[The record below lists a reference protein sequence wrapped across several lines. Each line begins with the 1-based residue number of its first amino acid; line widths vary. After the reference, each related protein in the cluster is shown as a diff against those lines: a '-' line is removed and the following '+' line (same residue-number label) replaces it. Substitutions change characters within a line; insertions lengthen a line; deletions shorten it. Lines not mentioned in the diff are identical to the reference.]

1 LTGAVER
8 RASRLG
14 RIGVYLAGAFPP
26 VPMTIAI
33 YLTIAGEYFA
43 FEASGRGGRLVYTWR
58 SIAAGAFGVC
68 MLLLLRIYDELKDV
82 EVDRRLA
89 AAGDP
94 KYLARPL
101 VRGLVDVEDLNALRW
116 GLTAVAVALNAPL
129 GAQVFGAFVVTF
141 AIAWASSRWFF
152 WPKMRERLLLAFATH
167 NPLTALLHAYV
178 VVVFAAD
185 FGWGALAPGVVVA
198 TIAGHQAMAAAW
210 EVARKVRAPAD
221 ETAYVT
227 YSRVLGFRAAAVVT
241 AGLVLGAAGCW
252 VYVARRGQ
260 VSEAY
265 VAALGVAAVVVIFAC
280 GRFAGSP
287 TRESA
292 NLRPYVEGFTSVATI
307 GLLVGLVVRW
317 GVAR

>member
-1 LTGAVER
+1 
-8 RASRLG
+8 
-14 RIGVYLAGAFPP
+14 VYLAGAFPP
-26 VPMTIAI
+26 VPMIVAI

-43 FEASGRGGRLVYTWR
+43 FEAAGRGGRLVLTWR
-58 SIAAGAFGVC
+58 EIAAGAFGVC

-101 VRGLVDVEDLNALRW
+101 VRGLVDVEDLHALRG
-116 GLTAVAVALNAPL
+116 GLMVAALVLNVPL

-152 WPKMRERLLLAFATH
+152 WPKMREHLLIAFATH

-185 FGWGALAPGVVVA
+185 FGWGAVAPGVVVA
-198 TIAGHQAMAAAW
+198 TIGAHQAMAAAW

-227 YSRVLGFRAAAVVT
+227 YSRVLGFRAAAAIT
-241 AGLVLGAAGCW
+241 AALVLVAAGCW
-252 VYVARRGQ
+252 AYVARRGG
-260 VSEAY
+260 VSAAY
-265 VAALGVAAVVVIFAC
+265 AAAVAATAVLVVVAC
-280 GRFAGSP
+280 ARFAARP
-287 TRESA
+287 TTASA
-292 NLRPYVEGFTSVATI
+292 NLRPYVEAFTSVATI

-317 GVAR
+317 GVEWGPAR